1 MKNTNENMISQD
13 LLDDYAYLVKLWYD
27 YADKGLV
34 KEAGELVKIKPEL
47 LDICQNIDAKIEAE
61 KEDAEEYGESY
72 NYDRTDILE
81 AAFHNMMRA
90 NDYLNSPTSQGV
102 LFHTDRWYMADL
114 YGAVASLKD
123 DGIIPQW
130 VFPDYQYLANAIK
143 NEVFKDHSAQN
154 EQITQ
159 AIEYYCENN
168 EYCNPIEFSKDDVK
182 NLSIAVLYTD
192 ENLYANILKKNNKSC
207 LEANQIL
214 EILCRAG
221 VLSAEDFEDMSCA
234 SSMNSDIYKKIK
246 RLAQVVVF

>member
-61 KEDAEEYGESY
+61 KEDAEEYGENY

-102 LFHTDRWYMADL
+102 LFHIDRWYMADL
-114 YGAVASLKD
+114 YGAVASLKE

-130 VFPDYQYLANAIK
+130 VFPDYQYLANTIK

-154 EQITQ
+154 EQIAQ

-192 ENLYANILKKNNKSC
+192 ESLYASILKKNNKSR

-221 VLSAEDFEDMSCA
+221 VLATEDFEDMSCA